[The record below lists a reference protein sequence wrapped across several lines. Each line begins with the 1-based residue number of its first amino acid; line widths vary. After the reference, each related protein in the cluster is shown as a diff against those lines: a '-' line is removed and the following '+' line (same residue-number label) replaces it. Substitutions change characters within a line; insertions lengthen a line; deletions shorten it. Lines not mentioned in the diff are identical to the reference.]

1 MEVLFLLEEKEM
13 LSKVLIG
20 LLIGLFLLFIY
31 SCCRVASESDKNME
45 DIENEKN
52 V

>member
-1 MEVLFLLEEKEM
+1 MIF
-13 LSKVLIG
+13 KVTVG

>member
-1 MEVLFLLEEKEM
+1 MFLKFI
-13 LSKVLIG
+13 IG

-31 SCCRVASESDKNME
+31 SCCRVASDADKYLE
-45 DIENEKN
+45 DIENEKD

>member
-1 MEVLFLLEEKEM
+1 MIIKLF
-13 LSKVLIG
+13 IG

-31 SCCRVASESDKNME
+31 SCCRVASDADKYLE
-45 DIENEKN
+45 DIENEKD

>member
-1 MEVLFLLEEKEM
+1 MIIKI
-13 LSKVLIG
+13 LIG

-31 SCCRVASESDKNME
+31 SCCRVASDADKYLE
-45 DIENEKN
+45 DKYDEKD

>member
-1 MEVLFLLEEKEM
+1 MIFKII
-13 LSKVLIG
+13 IG

-31 SCCRVASESDKNME
+31 SCCRVASDADKYLE
-45 DIENEKN
+45 GKEYEKD

>member
-1 MEVLFLLEEKEM
+1 MII
-13 LSKVLIG
+13 KVLIG

-31 SCCRVASESDKNME
+31 SCCRVASEADKYLE
-45 DIENEKN
+45 EREYEKD